1 MMEVYLFVDPIE
13 RNQYN
18 VPSSNHCWRCSN
30 SNCKQILGRKD
41 MLDSLAMWA
50 FPFILLTD
58 KALIYYLDFAYEP
71 FESEASSIIMETP

>member
-1 MMEVYLFVDPIE
+1 
-13 RNQYN
+13 
-18 VPSSNHCWRCSN
+18 
-30 SNCKQILGRKD
+30 